1 MVYLKNRM
9 LRTACMAV
17 LFLAFLPGAR
27 ARDRCPDPVAWD
39 NQRYIAIISDLHFG
53 LGKRP
58 DGTWFPQEDFRW
70 SKALHGFLDT
80 VSACG
85 QDTVD
90 LVVAGDMLELW
101 QPPVDLLCAKRPADQ
116 GCTPAE
122 FAKLTRRIV
131 ANHAADLEAIGA
143 FADRGN
149 NRVFIVPGNHD
160 AALLLPDSWIA
171 VRAAMK
177 STRNRVER
185 VDSGIW
191 VSSDGRVV
199 VEHGHQIGQDV
210 NRYDAWPNIMS
221 TGGDEKVVAR
231 PWGELF
237 VQRIFNDQED
247 EYSVIDNLSPEATG
261 VRYRIADRGLV
272 LSVVDIA
279 RFLAFNLF
287 ETSLMQKE
295 GVLGGDNAT
304 IVWNETVG
312 RQLGHRLFADALNEK
327 DPFRETLLANNEDA
341 ASLRV
346 ELDRYAADPA
356 RLSAA
361 EVETLCTQMALRTSV
376 SKSCRDDTMGAVM
389 QGLFRTKR
397 SVMTDHLAMRQEE
410 PRLRRMRLFVYSHTH
425 QLEEQWPVQATELS
439 EVLVFNTGAFQR
451 VVDESGFLARASQR
465 NVTPAEALRILS
477 VEELAPCYTAV
488 LVGPGSVEPR
498 GRTVRWLMGENDEGR
513 FVGVGDPACD

>member
-1 MVYLKNRM
+1 M
-9 LRTACMAV
+9 
-17 LFLAFLPGAR
+17 
-27 ARDRCPDPVAWD
+27 
-39 NQRYIAIISDLHFG
+39 
-53 LGKRP
+53 
-58 DGTWFPQEDFRW
+58 
-70 SKALHGFLDT
+70 
-80 VSACG
+80 
-85 QDTVD
+85 
-90 LVVAGDMLELW
+90 
-101 QPPVDLLCAKRPADQ
+101 
-116 GCTPAE
+116 
-122 FAKLTRRIV
+122 
-131 ANHAADLEAIGA
+131 
-143 FADRGN
+143 
-149 NRVFIVPGNHD
+149 
-160 AALLLPDSWIA
+160 
-171 VRAAMK
+171 
-177 STRNRVER
+177 
-185 VDSGIW
+185 
-191 VSSDGRVV
+191 
-199 VEHGHQIGQDV
+199 
-210 NRYDAWPNIMS
+210 
-221 TGGDEKVVAR
+221 
-231 PWGELF
+231 
-237 VQRIFNDQED
+237 
-247 EYSVIDNLSPEATG
+247 IDNLSPEATG